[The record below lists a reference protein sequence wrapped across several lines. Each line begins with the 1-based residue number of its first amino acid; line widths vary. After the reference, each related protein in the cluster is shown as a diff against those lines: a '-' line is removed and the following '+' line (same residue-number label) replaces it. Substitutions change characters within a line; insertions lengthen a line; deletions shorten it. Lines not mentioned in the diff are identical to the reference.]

1 MVLQMISFLLITAL
15 TVSIDSFICGF
26 SISLSSKKK
35 YPIVLIIALTVLVMC
50 LITNYLTGMLKNFI
64 TEETAS
70 LGGIILISVGIFN
83 LARSRRKQKQNI
95 LPDKFSFNKVFL
107 IGLAVGLDG
116 AIANLSLA
124 LMSINEFYVPITIA
138 VMHAIMI
145 WLGIV
150 LANTSLAKKIGKIE
164 FLPPI
169 ILILLGGY
177 KLLGLFI

>member
-1 MVLQMISFLLITAL
+1 MISFLLITAL

-26 SISLSSKKK
+26 SISFSSRKK

-50 LITNYLTGMLKNFI
+50 LITNYLTVLLKNFL

-70 LGGIILISVGIFN
+70 LGGIILICVGIFN
-83 LARSRRKQKQNI
+83 LLRSIRQKKQEQKA
-95 LPDKFSFNKVFL
+95 DKFSYNKIFFVG
-107 IGLAVGLDG
+107 IAVGLDG
-116 AIANLSLA
+116 ALANLSLA

-138 VMHAIMI
+138 VMHAVMI
-145 WLGIV
+145 WLGII
-150 LANTSLAKKIGKIE
+150 LSNTFLAKKIGKIE

>member
-1 MVLQMISFLLITAL
+1 MISFLLITAL

-50 LITNYLTGMLKNFI
+50 TITNYLTALLKNFI

-70 LGGIILISVGIFN
+70 LGGIILICVGIFN
-83 LARSRRKQKQNI
+83 LIRSRKKQNQNI
-95 LPDKFSFNKVFL
+95 LPDKFSFSKVFI

-116 AIANLSLA
+116 ALANLSLA

-138 VMHAIMI
+138 LMHAFMI

-150 LANTSLAKKIGKIE
+150 LSNTPFAKKIGKIE

>member
-1 MVLQMISFLLITAL
+1 MISFLIITAL

-26 SISLSSKKK
+26 SLSFSSKRK
-35 YPIVLIIALTVLVMC
+35 YPIVLIIALTVFAMC
-50 LITNYLTGMLKNFI
+50 AITNYLTILLKDFI
-64 TEETAS
+64 NEQTAS
-70 LGGIILISVGIFN
+70 LGGIILIGVGLIN
-83 LARSRRKQKQNI
+83 LLKSRKKQNYNGI
-95 LPDKFSFNKVFL
+95 NEKSSFYKIFL

-116 AIANLSLA
+116 ALANLSLA

-138 VMHAIMI
+138 IMHAIMI
-145 WLGIV
+145 WLGII
-150 LANTSLAKKIGKIE
+150 LSNTFFARKFGKIE